1 MAPQPRLK
9 PIEQDLIGQYG
20 DVEHPRRFA
29 DRAADPKSSEALAAH
44 IS

>member
-20 DVEHPRRFA
+20 DVQHSRRFA
-29 DRAADPKSSEALAAH
+29 DRTTNPQASEALAAH

>member
-1 MAPQPRLK
+1 MAAQSRLK

-20 DVEHPRRFA
+20 DVEHPCRFA
-29 DRAADPKSSEALAAH
+29 DRTTDPETGEALAAH